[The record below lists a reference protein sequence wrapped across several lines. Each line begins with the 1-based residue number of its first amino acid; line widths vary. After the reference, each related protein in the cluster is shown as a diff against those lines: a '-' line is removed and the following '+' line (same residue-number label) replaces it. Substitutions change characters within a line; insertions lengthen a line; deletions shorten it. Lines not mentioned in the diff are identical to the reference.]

1 LSPFYATITDK
12 QTNRGLNIAKLSMKL
27 KQLFEVFIILLLLL
41 FASMSHAASITAT
54 NSGLWGT
61 ANVWDSGTVPG
72 INDVVFIAAGVN
84 VTVNT
89 NAAAQSISDDTTG
102 GTLTMGPN
110 STLTIAGNDATHQL
124 STLDTSAAGNTVMYV
139 GNPFFAK
146 QCNYYNLVFANTNY
160 VDPLPPYSGY
170 QNFNN
175 FSSSQGPT
183 PMAIAGNMTLLG
195 HTKVQQGSG
204 GASIT
209 INGSLTIG
217 KGCAWDSSGDIL
229 TVASNTY
236 VYGALEDLNGA
247 LGANHFGGDVVVAGP
262 STSVPAY
269 VGGPYTNG
277 WFVSDVITWG
287 IGGNLTNNGSIF
299 GAGYGSISFEGTGTI
314 AGTNALNIPTLTVN
328 GTYTIGTQVTLTTNT
343 PTLHG
348 TLVFDI
354 AHLHQ
359 LTLASNIGTLYYD
372 GQLNVINTGGAP
384 SSGASFQLF
393 NAAGYNGFFLSTTFP
408 GLPAGLSWEDNTL
421 VTGSIDVTGT
431 STGSPTLTLS
441 RSGNLLTLS
450 WDSTTFPGFSVQGQT
465 NSGGIGTNWGPTGSG
480 AVSPFTIAIDPKK
493 SSVFFR
499 LSNP

>member
-1 LSPFYATITDK
+1 
-12 QTNRGLNIAKLSMKL
+12 MKS
-27 KQLFEVFIILLLLL
+27 KRLFEVYTFLLLLL
-41 FASMSHAASITAT
+41 FTSTSHAASITAT

-61 ANVWDSGTVPG
+61 ANIWDSGTVPG

-89 NAAAQSISDDTTG
+89 NASAQSVSDDTTG
-102 GTLTMGPN
+102 GKVTLGPN
-110 STLTIAGNDATHQL
+110 STLVIAGNDATHQL
-124 STLDTSAAGNTVMYV
+124 STLDTTAVGNTVMYV

-146 QCNYYNLVFANTNY
+146 QCDYYNLVFANTNY
-160 VDPLPPYSGY
+160 VDPLPPYSEY

-183 PMAIAGNMTLLG
+183 PMTIAGNMTLLG

-204 GASIT
+204 GASFT
-209 INGSLTIG
+209 INGNLTIG
-217 KGCAWDSSGDIL
+217 KGCAWDSSGDTL
-229 TVASNTY
+229 TVSSNTY
-236 VYGALEDLNGA
+236 VYGLLEDLNGA
-247 LGANHFGGDVVVAGP
+247 LGANNFGGDVIVAGP

-277 WFVSDVITWG
+277 WFVSDVITWN
-287 IGGNLTNNGSIF
+287 IGGNLTNNGAIF

-314 AGTNALNIPTLTVN
+314 AGTNTLKIPTITVD
-328 GTYTIGTQVTLTTNT
+328 GTYTIGTQVILTTNT
-343 PTLHG
+343 PTLRG

-359 LTLASNIGTLYYD
+359 LTLAANIGTLYYD
-372 GQLNVINTGGAP
+372 GLLNVINTGAAP

-393 NAAGYNGFFLSTTFP
+393 NAAAYNGVFFSTTFP
-408 GLPAGLSWEDNTL
+408 SLPGGLSWVDNTL

-431 STGSPTLTLS
+431 SIGSPTLTLT
-441 RSGNLLTLS
+441 RSGNFLTLS
-450 WDSTTFPGFSVQGQT
+450 WDSTTFPGFNVQGQT
-465 NSGGIGTNWGPTGSG
+465 NSAGIGSNWGPTGSG
-480 AVSPFTIAIDPKK
+480 TASPFTIAIDPKK
-493 SSVFFR
+493 PSVFFR